1 VDLAAL
7 STGDGLRHLHCIFR
21 ALQERTSFSEEN
33 ATRFCEPY
41 GLRTVIEKRDAK
53 LSLQIPNL
61 PAQRRLGDVKPHC
74 RARQVLLFGNSHK
87 VSQMTEFHSR
97 PKYSFGIMIQA
108 TRYFRWTSFAGTLWE
123 NKTMETK
130 KYSERLTPENAV
142 LLLIDHQVGL
152 FTGVRDIPVAELKHN
167 VVALAKAVKV
177 LGVPIIVTA
186 TSPEM
191 WGPIIPELTEALPGI
206 SIINRTTVNA
216 FDEPRFA
223 KAVEATGRK
232 KLIIAGVSTE
242 VCLALP
248 AIHAT
253 GAGYDTYAVI
263 DASGTFSETKRITG
277 LLRMVQAGVIVADYS
292 TVAVEM
298 LKDNA
303 SPKAGA
309 LYGALDMSFA
319 GLVGQL
325 AGAFA
330 KR

>member
-1 VDLAAL
+1 MIVPIG
-7 STGDGLRHLHCIFR
+7 TG
-21 ALQERTSFSEEN
+21 QRT
-33 ATRFCEPY
+33 
-41 GLRTVIEKRDAK
+41 K
-53 LSLQIPNL
+53 Q
-61 PAQRRLGDVKPHC
+61 
-74 RARQVLLFGNSHK
+74 
-87 VSQMTEFHSR
+87 
-97 PKYSFGIMIQA
+97 
-108 TRYFRWTSFAGTLWE
+108 
-123 NKTMETK
+123 TMEPN
-130 KYSERLTPENAV
+130 KYQERLTPDNAA

-167 VVALAKAVKV
+167 VVALAKAFKV

-232 KLIIAGVSTE
+232 KLIIAGDSTE
-242 VCLALP
+242 VCLAFP
-248 AIHAT
+248 AIHAP
-253 GAGYDTYAVI
+253 GMGYDAYGVI

-277 LLRMVQAGVIVADYS
+277 LMRMVQAGVIVTDYS

-303 SPKAGA
+303 SPKASA
-309 LYGALDMSFA
+309 LYAALDMPFA
-319 GLVGQL
+319 GLVGEL

-330 KR
+330 KGGAK

>member
-1 VDLAAL
+1 
-7 STGDGLRHLHCIFR
+7 
-21 ALQERTSFSEEN
+21 
-33 ATRFCEPY
+33 
-41 GLRTVIEKRDAK
+41 
-53 LSLQIPNL
+53 
-61 PAQRRLGDVKPHC
+61 
-74 RARQVLLFGNSHK
+74 
-87 VSQMTEFHSR
+87 
-97 PKYSFGIMIQA
+97 
-108 TRYFRWTSFAGTLWE
+108 
-123 NKTMETK
+123 METRITK
-130 KYSERLTPENAV
+130 NYHERLTPDNAA

-167 VVALAKAVKV
+167 VVALAKAARV

-191 WGPIIPELTEALPGI
+191 WGPIIPELTQALPGI

-253 GAGYDTYAVI
+253 GIGYDAYGMI

-277 LLRMVQAGVIVADYS
+277 LMRIVQAGVVDIDYS

-303 SPKAGA
+303 SPNAGD
-309 LYGALDMSFA
+309 LYGALDMPFA

-330 KR
+330 GNRVA

>member
-1 VDLAAL
+1 M
-7 STGDGLRHLHCIFR
+7 
-21 ALQERTSFSEEN
+21 
-33 ATRFCEPY
+33 
-41 GLRTVIEKRDAK
+41 EKKRN
-53 LSLQIPNL
+53 Q
-61 PAQRRLGDVKPHC
+61 
-74 RARQVLLFGNSHK
+74 
-87 VSQMTEFHSR
+87 
-97 PKYSFGIMIQA
+97 
-108 TRYFRWTSFAGTLWE
+108 
-123 NKTMETK
+123 
-130 KYSERLTPENAV
+130 ERLTPDNAA

-152 FTGVRDIPVAELKHN
+152 FTGVRDIPVGELTHN

-191 WGPIIPELTEALPGI
+191 WGPVIPELTAALRGI

-253 GAGYDTYAVI
+253 SIGYDAYAVI

-277 LLRMVQAGVIVADYS
+277 LLRMVQAGVIVSDYA
-292 TVAVEM
+292 TVGVEM
-298 LKDNA
+298 LRDNA
-303 SPKAGA
+303 SPKAGE
-309 LYGALDMSFA
+309 LYAALDMPFA

-325 AGAFA
+325 AAAFSRDRA
-330 KR
+330 A